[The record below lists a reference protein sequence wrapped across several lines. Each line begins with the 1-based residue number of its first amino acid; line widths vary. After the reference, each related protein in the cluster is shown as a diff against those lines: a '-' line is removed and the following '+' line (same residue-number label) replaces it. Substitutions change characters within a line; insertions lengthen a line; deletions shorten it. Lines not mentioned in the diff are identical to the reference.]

1 MAKPSKEVI
10 FNDLLSLL
18 NQLSGD
24 WEYSGEISGETLLIE
39 DLGFES
45 IDIVVLCTNVE
56 QHYQQQMPFAQ
67 FLAEVGQREVRD
79 IQVNELVDFFHQHLT

>member
-1 MAKPSKEVI
+1 MANPTKDTI
-10 FNDLLSLL
+10 FNDLLDLL

-24 WEYSGEISGETLLIE
+24 WEYSGEISGETFLIG

-56 QHYQQQMPFAQ
+56 QHYERQMPFAQ
-67 FLAEVGQREVRD
+67 FLADVGQRDVRD
-79 IQVNELVDFFHQHLT
+79 IQVNELVEFFHQNLS